1 MSLLIEALGF
11 QDGHCELMS
20 YHNERVNRSRRA
32 LLSMSDNWRLEDRI
46 QVPDEFMRGK
56 VRCRVLYGEQLDRV
70 EFSAYI
76 PRRIE
81 SLLIVRDDSIDYSF
95 KYADRRRLQQ
105 LHELRGN
112 CDDVLIARHG
122 VLTDSTFSNL
132 MFERG
137 DRRITPENSLLAGV
151 RRAALLDRGY
161 VRMDTVRPEQ
171 VHFDFDRV
179 HLINALLAPGD
190 CVVSVDRIYGV

>member
-1 MSLLIEALGF
+1 MSLLIETLGF

-20 YHNERVNRSRRA
+20 YHNERVNRSRRV
-32 LLSMSDNWRLEDRI
+32 LLSKSDTWRLEEMI
-46 QVPDEFMRGK
+46 QVPDEFIRGK
-56 VRCRVLYGEQLDRV
+56 VRCRVLYGEHLDSV

-81 SLLIVRDDSIDYSF
+81 SLLIVRDDSIEYSF
-95 KYADRRRLQQ
+95 KYADRERLLQ
-105 LHELRGN
+105 LHELKGD
-112 CDDVLIARHG
+112 CDGVLIARHG

-132 MFERG
+132 MFERS
-137 DRRITPENSLLAGV
+137 DLRITPKDSLLAGV
-151 RRAALLDRGY
+151 RCAALLDQGF

-171 VHFDFDRV
+171 IHTDFDRV
-179 HLINALLAPGD
+179 HLINALLAPGE